1 MTEMDPNA
9 GESANVAAALA
20 LPRALEAG
28 VCGDAL
34 RDLYAEAVISVEH
47 PNAISPRGTS
57 SDLDHIVAASKAG
70 AALLSS
76 QHYTIRDVREVGDVV
91 IFRYTWTGVIA
102 ADRGPFRSGQKLT
115 AHVAAF
121 ATIADR
127 RITHFETYDS
137 YEPFGTAS
145 P

>member
-28 VCGDAL
+28 VYGDAL

-47 PNAISPRGTS
+47 PNAISPRGSS

-70 AALLSS
+70 AACCPASTTRFVTYARSAMWSS
-76 QHYTIRDVREVGDVV
+76 
-91 IFRYTWTGVIA
+91 
-102 ADRGPFRSGQKLT
+102 SGTPGLASSPPT
-115 AHVAAF
+115 EA
-121 ATIADR
+121 
-127 RITHFETYDS
+127 
-137 YEPFGTAS
+137 PFGVVRS
-145 P
+145 